1 MGFTSSARV
10 LAAGA
15 AWRVAGPE
23 WAGRTLVE
31 ALGHGDDDARTIAGM
46 SLVRAGDRSLPL
58 LEAAVA
64 VEPDPA
70 DFIDVIASIGTD
82 RARDALAQLTESDR
96 PGAAEAAG
104 SALRTF
110 DEIRERNS

>member
-23 WAGRTLVE
+23 WAGRTLVQ

-58 LEAAVA
+58 LEDAVA
-64 VEPDPA
+64 TEPDPA
-70 DFIDVIASIGTD
+70 DFIDVIASIVTD
-82 RARDALAQLTESDR
+82 RAGAVLERLAQSDA
-96 PGAAEAAG
+96 PTGAEAAA
-104 SALRTF
+104 SALDAF
-110 DEIRERNS
+110 HEIRQRNA